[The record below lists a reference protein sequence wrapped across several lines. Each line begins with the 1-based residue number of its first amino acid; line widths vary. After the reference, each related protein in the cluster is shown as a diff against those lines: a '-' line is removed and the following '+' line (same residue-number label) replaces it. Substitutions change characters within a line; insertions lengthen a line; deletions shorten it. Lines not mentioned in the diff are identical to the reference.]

1 MATVRVKFR
10 PSSVADR
17 PGSIVL
23 RVIGNHIVRQIT
35 TDYKVFPAEW
45 DVKHARFVSVDLGR
59 ERAKAVQTMQRRLY
73 WDVERL
79 RRIIVGL
86 GNRQGIS
93 SPDEVIQEF
102 KRVCREGTF
111 FIFMENLISR
121 QEQLGHMGTAKNYR
135 AALERFKRF
144 RADEDIPF
152 EAINT
157 VVIEDYQAYLLSA
170 GLSLNSTSFY
180 LRILRA
186 VYNRAVERELV
197 VDSKPFR
204 NVFTGIEKTQKRAI
218 SIDDLKRIKEL
229 DLSRR
234 PGLRFARDIFLF
246 LFLCR
251 GMSFID
257 AAFLRKSDVHNG
269 VLSYRRRKTGQL
281 LHVKIIKQIDELTG
295 RYSTGRT
302 PYLLPIITT
311 PGKNE
316 RMQYAS
322 ALRRINK
329 SLKVIAEIL
338 CLPIVLTTYV
348 TRHTWATV
356 AKAKNVPVHVISDAL
371 GHDSVSTTQIYLASI
386 DSTTID
392 RVNEQI
398 ADEL

>member
-1 MATVRVKFR
+1 MTTVRVKFR
-10 PSSVADR
+10 PSSIAGR

-23 RVIGNHIVRQIT
+23 RVIGDNMVRQIT

-45 DVKHARFVSVDLGR
+45 DIKHARFVSDDLGY
-59 ERAKAVQTMQRRLY
+59 ERAMVVQTMERRLY

-79 RRIIVGL
+79 RRIIVSFD
-86 GNRQGIS
+86 NRQGIS
-93 SPDEVIQEF
+93 SPDDVIREF

-111 FIFMENLISR
+111 FFFMENLISR
-121 QEQLGHMGTAKNYR
+121 QEQLGRMGTADNYR
-135 AALERFKRF
+135 AALGRFKRF
-144 RADEDIPF
+144 RADEDISF
-152 EAINT
+152 EAIDT
-157 VVIEDYQAYLLSA
+157 VVIEDYQAYLYSA
-170 GLSLNSTSFY
+170 GLSPNSTSFY

-186 VYNRAVERELV
+186 VYNRAVEQELV
-197 VDSKPFR
+197 ADSKPFR

-234 PGLRFARDIFLF
+234 PGLRFARDMFLF

-257 AAFLRKSDVHNG
+257 AAFLRKSDVQNG
-269 VLSYRRRKTGQL
+269 VLSYRRHKTGQL
-281 LHVKIIKQIDELTG
+281 LHVKIIKQIDELIG

-302 PYLLPIITT
+302 PYLLPIITA

-322 ALRRINK
+322 ALRRVNK
-329 SLKVIAEIL
+329 SLKVIAEML
-338 CLPIVLTTYV
+338 CLPAVLTTYV
-348 TRHTWATV
+348 TRHTWATI
-356 AKAKNVPVHVISDAL
+356 AKVKNVPVHVISDAL

-392 RVNEQI
+392 RANELI
-398 ADEL
+398 ADDL